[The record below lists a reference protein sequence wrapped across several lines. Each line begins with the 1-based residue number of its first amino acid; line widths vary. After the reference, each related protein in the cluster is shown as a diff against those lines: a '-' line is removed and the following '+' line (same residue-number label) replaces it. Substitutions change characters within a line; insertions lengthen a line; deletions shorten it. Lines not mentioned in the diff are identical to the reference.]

1 MKAEMFNVA
10 VLVGSLRANST
21 NRRFA
26 EALEKLAA
34 GKLQFTYVDIGSLP
48 YYDDALWGDP
58 PESVQTLKQQIA
70 GADAVLFVTPEYNR
84 SIPGVLKNAID
95 WGSRPYGD
103 SVWQGKPA
111 AIAGAT
117 GGVSGTAAAQAHL
130 RAIVP
135 ILGAALLGRPEV
147 YFQSKPDSIDEAGN
161 VTDERVRTNLGIF
174 IDRFVEWIGKFA
186 EPREAVTEDRKA
198 SVA

>member
-1 MKAEMFNVA
+1 MFNVA
-10 VLVGSLRANST
+10 VLVGSLRTNST

-26 EALEKLAA
+26 EALGKLAA
-34 GKLQFTYVDIGSLP
+34 GKLNFTFVDIGALP
-48 YYDDALWGDP
+48 HYDDSLWADP
-58 PESVQTLKQQIA
+58 PATVLAFKQLVA
-70 GADAVLFVTPEYNR
+70 AADAVLFVTPEYNR

-117 GGVSGTAAAQAHL
+117 GGVSGTAAAQGHL
-130 RAIVP
+130 RSIVP

-147 YFQSKPDSIDEAGN
+147 YFHTRPDAIDEHGTF
-161 VTDERVRTNLGIF
+161 TDERVRTNLGIF
-174 IDRFVEWIGKFA
+174 IDRFVEWIGRFA
-186 EPREAVTEDRKA
+186 ETTEEDAVEAKAA
-198 SVA
+198 SVG